1 MAAPRAENGKRL
13 WLMGGS
19 IAGLLAGFLLGIWA
33 HRTGEP
39 TMLAIVGALS
49 PIGTLWGNAL
59 RMTVVPLVV
68 AQLVCSLVSTRSFGS
83 VGRITSLSFIV
94 FLLMLVLA
102 GTVTVMT
109 TPPVLARL
117 QFSPDAL
124 AAFRAAV
131 PVGDR
136 PTAAPPPGF
145 GAWLTGLV
153 PANALRAA
161 VQDDLLGMMIFAIA
175 FGLAVARM
183 PAERR
188 TLVAD
193 LFRVLADAMMTIVG
207 WIMWI
212 LPVGVFVLALSTAAR
227 TGLGAAEVV
236 VTFVVLTCVVLLA
249 WTLLMYPLA
258 ALVGGIPIRRFAK
271 AVLPAQLV
279 AVSTRSSIASLPA
292 LIDGAQN
299 RLDIRP
305 EVSSLVMPLAVST
318 FKLNRTISTAV
329 QFLFLAHVSGVGLS
343 VSQVVTFMLAALL
356 LSFSSIGIPS
366 GGLLMRSAPLYLAAG
381 IPIEAYLLVE
391 AVDAVP
397 DIFKTLVNVTG
408 DMTAASLV
416 NRFNSRAENVTAR
429 VTESTVAAAGV

>member
-13 WLMGGS
+13 WLTGGS
-19 IAGLLAGFLLGIWA
+19 IVGLLAGFLLGIWA
-33 HRTGEP
+33 HRTGDP

-49 PIGTLWGNAL
+49 PIGTVWGNAL

-109 TPPVLARL
+109 MPPVLARL

-124 AAFRAAV
+124 AAFRAAM

-136 PTAAPPPGF
+136 PTVAPPPGF

-193 LFRVLADAMMTIVG
+193 LFRVLADRK
-207 WIMWI
+207 
-212 LPVGVFVLALSTAAR
+212 S
-227 TGLGAAEVV
+227 VV
-236 VTFVVLTCVVLLA
+236 
-249 WTLLMYPLA
+249 
-258 ALVGGIPIRRFAK
+258 
-271 AVLPAQLV
+271 
-279 AVSTRSSIASLPA
+279 
-292 LIDGAQN
+292 
-299 RLDIRP
+299 
-305 EVSSLVMPLAVST
+305 
-318 FKLNRTISTAV
+318 
-329 QFLFLAHVSGVGLS
+329 
-343 VSQVVTFMLAALL
+343 
-356 LSFSSIGIPS
+356 
-366 GGLLMRSAPLYLAAG
+366 
-381 IPIEAYLLVE
+381 
-391 AVDAVP
+391 
-397 DIFKTLVNVTG
+397 
-408 DMTAASLV
+408 
-416 NRFNSRAENVTAR
+416 
-429 VTESTVAAAGV
+429 